1 MAKILTQEEVDALLE
16 AVAADEK
23 GGVPAEEIEMPAA
36 KAPTPIKKYSIY
48 NFRRPDRISKE
59 QLRSLHFMH
68 DRFARNF
75 SASLSAYLRTICEVN
90 LVSVEQLSYAEF
102 LLSLPD
108 PTSFNAISMRPLEGS
123 AALEINPAV
132 VFTMIDKLLGG
143 PGVPLEINRSITEI
157 EQNII
162 EGVIKLAL
170 EDIRETWRHVVVLDI
185 RLEARETSPQLI
197 QIVAPNEVVVLI
209 VFDVRIGDVS
219 GMMNLC
225 IPTSVLEPISGKFD
239 HEWSSGSPRD
249 VDPANIGKLKKQLM
263 TTKQR
268 ISADIFGTKISV
280 TELVNLERGDM
291 ILMDFEPR
299 TEVYLSIGG
308 VPKMVGNIVS
318 HGGMN
323 ALVVRGVITEENL
336 PLE

>member
-23 GGVPAEEIEMPAA
+23 GAVPDEEMMPDRF
-36 KAPTPIKKYSIY
+36 APPVRKYSIY

-75 SASLSAYLRTICEVN
+75 SASLSAYLRTISEVN

-143 PGVPLEINRSITEI
+143 PGVPLEISRSITEI

-170 EDIRETWRHVVVLDI
+170 EDIRETWKHVVELEI

-197 QIVAPNEVVVLI
+197 QIVAPNEVVVLV
-209 VFDVRIGDVS
+209 VFEVRIGDVT

-225 IPTSVLEPISGKFD
+225 IPTSLLEPISGKFEY
-239 HEWSSGSPRD
+239 EWTSGARKD
-249 VDPANIGKLKKQLM
+249 VDPVDIRKLKELMLM
-263 TTKQR
+263 TRQWV
-268 ISADIFGTKISV
+268 SADIFGTSLSIS
-280 TELVNLERGDM
+280 ELVNLERGDM
-291 ILMDFEPR
+291 VILDIDQKSNVHF
-299 TEVYLSIGG
+299 SIGG
-308 VPKMVGNIVS
+308 VPKLQGSVVVKDSMFS
-318 HGGMN
+318 F
-323 ALVVRGVITEENL
+323 VVRDRINAEEKSKI
-336 PLE
+336 